1 MLAPFRGVRYAP
13 ERVSGMAEVTSPPY
27 DVLGAAAA
35 ERLRSADPHN
45 VVRLTLPA
53 DGDGDGDG
61 KAEPDSRYGVAA
73 QTLRKW
79 IADGVLVPDPEA
91 SLYVYEERAGE
102 DAGSWRGTWP
112 GLQRGLIGAI
122 ALASPAAGIVLPHEG
137 VTPVVVA
144 DRRRLMEATGANL
157 EPIFLVYQGGGPASQ
172 LVDEVADT
180 RLPTIE
186 AVTDG
191 VTHRLWT
198 VTDPVRVAAAAADL
212 AERQAVIADGHH
224 RYAAYLELRAQR
236 HADGHGSGP
245 WDYGLALLVDLSAYP
260 PRIDPIHRVITDF
273 PTATAAELARSAF
286 TVRTLPRGI
295 GLDAALRALDDAGTA
310 GEHAACGHTS
320 SGDKS
325 SGPTGRDGTGWD
337 GTGWDRTA
345 PDRRAPDR
353 RAPDRRAGS
362 RAIGRG
368 TAFLLAGDGGY
379 HLLTD
384 PDPVKLAAA
393 APSGCSERW
402 RRLDTSVLHE
412 LLIREIW
419 RIRDDQRAVH
429 MVHNDAAAAIE
440 AAAPGGT
447 AVICNP
453 PEVAEV
459 LALAA
464 SGEQMPRKSTSFGPK
479 PRTGLV
485 IRSFAYG

>member
-13 ERVSGMAEVTSPPY
+13 ERVSGLAEVTSPPY

-53 DGDGDGDG
+53 DGDGQ
-61 KAEPDSRYGVAA
+61 PDSRYGVAGR
-73 QTLRKW
+73 TLRQW
-79 IADGVLVPDPEA
+79 IADGVLVPDPDA

-102 DAGSWRGTWP
+102 DAGSWPGTWP

-144 DRRRLMEATGANL
+144 DQRRLMEATGANL
-157 EPIFLVYQGGGPASQ
+157 EPVFLVYQGGGPASQ
-172 LVDEVADT
+172 LVDEVANSQ
-180 RLPTIE
+180 LPTIE

-191 VTHRLWT
+191 VTHRLWA
-198 VTDPVRVAAAAADL
+198 VTDPGRVAAAATDL

-224 RYAAYLELRAQR
+224 RYAAYLELQAQR

-260 PRIDPIHRVITDF
+260 PRIDPIHRVITGL
-273 PTATAAELARSAF
+273 PPVTAAELARSAF
-286 TVRTLPRGI
+286 TVRALPRG
-295 GLDAALRALDDAGTA
+295 LDLGAALRALDEAGT
-310 GEHAACGHTS
+310 
-320 SGDKS
+320 SGDRT
-325 SGPTGRDGTGWD
+325 SGDGT
-337 GTGWDRTA
+337 
-345 PDRRAPDR
+345 
-353 RAPDRRAGS
+353 AGS
-362 RAIGRG
+362 RAGGGG

-393 APSGCSERW
+393 APAGRSERW
-402 RRLDTSVLHE
+402 LRLDTSVLHE

-419 RIRDDQRAVH
+419 GIRDEQRAVRV
-429 MVHNDAAAAIE
+429 VHNDAAAAIE
-440 AAAPGGT
+440 AAMPGGT

-453 PEVAEV
+453 PQVAEV

-464 SGEQMPRKSTSFGPK
+464 CGERMPRKSTSFGPK